1 MCRGLYIHYFKISPI
16 SAVLSFL
23 KIISTLKDTPSHIS
37 MDSEAKGFISPESFL
52 NFFPKP
58 VYSTM
63 VAEKFQ
69 IYSIKLLQIHL
80 WVKNL
85 NLFIFLMTPKQNSPP
100 DFYNYP
106 PGRWELPIAPE
117 QRFLKIFC
125 PEQKRGWGDYGV
137 EKITKLNKGQGYWS
151 QVLINFTI
159 FATFTFLF
167 YILLCY
173 NLASSMLKCEGSL
186 T

>member
-1 MCRGLYIHYFKISPI
+1 MFISTISKSVPFLLSSLFWKLSQPSRIHPLIFLWTPKRRGLSPQNLSWIFFLNLYIPLWLQKSFKFI
-16 SAVLSFL
+16 VLSYCKYICEL
-23 KIISTLKDTPSHIS
+23 KTWIC
-37 MDSEAKGFISPESFL
+37 SF
-52 NFFPKP
+52 
-58 VYSTM
+58 
-63 VAEKFQ
+63 
-69 IYSIKLLQIHL
+69 
-80 WVKNL
+80 
-85 NLFIFLMTPKQNSPP
+85 FLMTPKQNSPP